1 MMTKSLSSLFRA
13 WKRKKSR
20 PRADVK
26 DSLSANLAYLQEA
39 LGGSTDVVTRQFTVG
54 SAQPV
59 KAALVFIDGLVDNVM
74 INESIMKPL
83 LLEMRMAAEGLSKKD
98 MLAVIRDKVISM
110 GQLMEV
116 DHLPAVLDS
125 ILSGDTAL
133 MIDGYSSVLVSGT
146 KGWETRGVEE
156 PLTEAVVRG
165 PREGFTETLR
175 VNTSQLRRK
184 IRNPALRFEVLTI
197 GRQTRTGICIAYV
210 KGLAD
215 EKIVAEVRKRLE
227 RIDVDSI
234 LESGYIEDFIEDA
247 PLSPFAMVGNT
258 ERPDVAA
265 AKILEG
271 RVAIL
276 VDGTPFVLTVPY
288 LFVESLQTS
297 EDYYSRSFF
306 ATLIRWVRIIA
317 LVSTGLLPALFIAL
331 LTFHQEMIPTQ
342 LLLSMAASAEG
353 VPFPAFVQ
361 AFFMGLVFEILREAG
376 IRMPRPVGQAVS
388 IVGALVIGQA
398 AVEAGLVMPTMI
410 IVVAFTGITEFI
422 VATQIESLT
431 LFRIFVTGL
440 AAVLGFYGILVAV
453 LALLIH
459 VLTLRSFG
467 VPYMSPLAAGSMSDL
482 KDVLLRVP
490 RWAMTDR
497 PQAIPTNNRLR
508 QTPLQNPRPPAG
520 KKKD

>member
-1 MMTKSLSSLFRA
+1 MTKSLSRLFRA

-20 PRADVK
+20 TSASV
-26 DSLSANLAYLQEA
+26 SAELTANLTYLQEA
-39 LGGSTDVVTRQFTVG
+39 LGSSTDVVIRQFTVG

-59 KAALVFIDGLVDNVM
+59 KAALAFIDGLADNVM

-83 LLEMRMAAEGLSKKD
+83 MLEMRMVADGLSKKD
-98 MLAVIRDKVISM
+98 ILTVIKDKVISM
-110 GQLMEV
+110 GQLREV
-116 DHLPAVLDS
+116 DNLSAMLDGM
-125 ILSGDTAL
+125 LSGDTVL
-133 MIDGYSSVLVSGT
+133 MLDGYSSALLFGT
-146 KGWETRGVEE
+146 RGWESRGVEE

-175 VNTSQLRRK
+175 TNTSLLRRK
-184 IRNPALRFEVLTI
+184 IKNPLLRFEVLTL
-197 GRQTRTGICIAYV
+197 GRQTRTGICIAYI
-210 KGLAD
+210 KDLAD
-215 EKIVAEVRKRLE
+215 EKIVSEVRKRLE

-234 LESGYIEDFIEDA
+234 LESGYIEEFIEDA
-247 PLSPFAMVGNT
+247 PLSPFATVGNT
-258 ERPDVAA
+258 EKPDVAA
-265 AKILEG
+265 AKMLEG

-276 VDGTPFVLTVPY
+276 VDGTPFALTVPY
-288 LFVESLQTS
+288 LFVESIQTS
-297 EDYYSRSFF
+297 EDYYTRTFF
-306 ATLIRWVRIIA
+306 ATLIRWIRIIA
-317 LVSTGLLPALFIAL
+317 LTSTALLPAVYIAL

-398 AVEAGLVMPTMI
+398 AVAAGLVLPSMV

-422 VATQIESLT
+422 VATQIESVT

-440 AAVLGFYGILVAV
+440 AAVLGFYGILLAT

-467 VPYMSPLAAGSMSDL
+467 VPFMSPLASGSIWDL
-482 KDVLLRVP
+482 KDVFLRVP
-490 RWAMTDR
+490 KWAMLTR

-508 QTPLQNPRPPAG
+508 QKPLQYPRPPSG